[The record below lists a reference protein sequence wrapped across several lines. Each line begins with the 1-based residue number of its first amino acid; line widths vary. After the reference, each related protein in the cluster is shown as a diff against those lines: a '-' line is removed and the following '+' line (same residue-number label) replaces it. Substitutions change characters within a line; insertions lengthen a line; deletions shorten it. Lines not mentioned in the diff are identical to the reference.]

1 MRFRALSFYESKDK
15 HFLHAQV
22 GPGFNLSEGATKG
35 NMVTSIK
42 RVLVGKPLSTE
53 QAVHER
59 LSKKTALAV
68 FSSDALSS
76 TAYAT
81 EEILLVLAAAV
92 AFGQAN
98 AFHYVVPISIGIA
111 VLLVIVAT
119 SYRQTIHAYPS
130 GGGAYIVAK
139 ENLGTNSGLVAG
151 ASLLVDYVL
160 TVSVS
165 IAAGVAAITSMVQ
178 GTRFASL
185 DEHKVLLCFIC
196 IAFIAIANLR
206 GVRES
211 GALFAAPTY
220 AFVACF
226 LFMIGY
232 GLVHYFTVGGVAP
245 VPGGD
250 ELKIAEGYR
259 FQPVT
264 LFLILGAFSNGCA
277 ALTGIEAI
285 SNGVPAFK
293 KPEARN
299 ASATLVV
306 MAALLTTMFL
316 GTSVMAYL
324 YGVHP
329 HSNETVISQFGR
341 IIFTGAFGWFYYV
354 VQVTTALILVLAANT
369 SFADFP
375 RLASLLARD
384 RFLPRQFANRGDKLV
399 FSNGIVILAI
409 FSGILVAAF
418 GGDTSRLIPLYAVG
432 VFLSFTL
439 SQTGMVRHWLRERAD
454 VRAKRTKAPDEPK
467 ETTVFNQGADAG
479 QALPDAQLAA
489 AETRAPSFVNDEVT
503 DSTHWKKSILING
516 LGAIATFVVLC
527 VFIITK
533 FLHGAWI
540 VVVIIPLLVLMFRS
554 IHRHYVGV
562 AKQLSTEGLEQL
574 HTIRNTVIVPI
585 SGIHR
590 GVINAL
596 QYAKAISPDGVKAV
610 YVDFDEEAT
619 HKLQRKWEQWGSG
632 VELVVLQSPY
642 RSLSRPLL
650 RYVERLRRKG
660 GDDFVTVV
668 LPEFIPARWWQQLLH
683 NQSSLL
689 LKGSLLFKKRVVV
702 VSVPYHLEH

>member
-1 MRFRALSFYESKDK
+1 MATAIKRLLVGRALRTD
-15 HFLHAQV
+15 
-22 GPGFNLSEGATKG
+22 
-35 NMVTSIK
+35 
-42 RVLVGKPLSTE
+42 
-53 QAVHER
+53 QAAHER
-59 LSKKTALAV
+59 LTKKTALAV

-92 AFGQAN
+92 AFGQGS

-139 ENLGTNSGLVAG
+139 ENLGTTSGLVAG

-165 IAAGVAAITSMVQ
+165 IAAGVAAVTSMVQ
-178 GTRFASL
+178 GTRFAWL
-185 DEHKVLLCFIC
+185 DNHKVALCLLFIV
-196 IAFIAIANLR
+196 FIAVANLR

-220 AFVACF
+220 AFLICF

-232 GLVHYFTVGGVAP
+232 GLFHYFMYGGAAP
-245 VPGGD
+245 VPAVE
-250 ELKIAEGYR
+250 ELKVAEGYK

-293 KPEARN
+293 QPEARN
-299 ASATLVV
+299 ASTTLVI

-316 GTSVMAYL
+316 GTSLMAWL

-329 HSNETVISQFGR
+329 HANETVISQFGR

-384 RFLPRQFANRGDKLV
+384 RFLPRQFATRGDKLV
-399 FSNGIVILAI
+399 FSNGVIILAI
-409 FSGILVAAF
+409 FASLLVAAF

-439 SQTGMVRHWLRERAD
+439 SQTGMVRHWLKERAT
-454 VRAKRTKAPDEPK
+454 VRAQQVAVVASKGNSLSNLDD
-467 ETTVFNQGADAG
+467 ADG
-479 QALPDAQLAA
+479 KALPDAELAA
-489 AETRAPSFVNDEVT
+489 SETRAPAFVNDEVT
-503 DSTHWKKSILING
+503 DATHWKKSIAING
-516 LGAIATFVVLC
+516 LGAIATFIVLC
-527 VFIITK
+527 VFVVTK

-540 VVVIIPLLVLMFRS
+540 VVVIIPLLVLMFRA
-554 IHRHYVGV
+554 IHKHYVRV
-562 AKQLSTEGLEQL
+562 AKQLSTEGLAQL
-574 HTIRNTVIVPI
+574 QPIENIVIVPI

-596 QYAKAISPDGVKAV
+596 RYAKAIAPDGVRAV

-619 HKLQRKWEQWGSG
+619 IKLRRKWEQWGSG
-632 VELVVLQSPY
+632 VELVVIASPY
-642 RSLSRPLL
+642 RELTRPLL
-650 RYVERLRRKG
+650 RYVERLRRNG
-660 GDDFVTVV
+660 NDNFVTVV

-689 LKGSLLFKKRVVV
+689 LKGSLLFKKSVVV
-702 VSVPYHLEH
+702 VSVPYHLDH